1 MRLELILTDEELKCL
16 TYAMK
21 DAFAMTEV
29 RISNIVSCNGVY
41 REYLVNQRKIYQKL
55 MDKLIL
61 ASNEYERQ
69 RRKKRC
75 AMQ

>member
-1 MRLELILTDEELKCL
+1 MRLELILSDDELKCL

-21 DAFAMTEV
+21 DAFAMNEV
-29 RISNIVSCNGVY
+29 KISNEVTCNGVY
-41 REYLVNQRKIYQKL
+41 REYLVNQRKIHQKL

-69 RRKKRC
+69 RRKKR
-75 AMQ
+75 

>member
-1 MRLELILTDEELKCL
+1 MRLELILTDDELKCL

-21 DAFAMTEV
+21 DAMAINEV
-29 RISNIVSCNGVY
+29 RISNIVTCNRVY
-41 REYLVNQRKIYQKL
+41 REYLINQGKIYQKL

-69 RRKKRC
+69 KRKKK
-75 AMQ
+75 